1 MIAGIEILLGI
12 VMFYIGLQLLNLSES
27 IRFSIYEL
35 EEAGYMARET
45 ITVYKTILA
54 MIIAGGFFAFIHGI
68 KRILDNVLN
77 AWVKSAIPKE

>member
-1 MIAGIEILLGI
+1 MT
-12 VMFYIGLQLLNLSES
+12 
-27 IRFSIYEL
+27 
-35 EEAGYMARET
+35 RET
-45 ITVYKTILA
+45 ITTYKTILA